1 MTCRIYAAKDMFNE
15 TVCGDISFS
24 DIDSVCDFLRNQ
36 LQDFWRLLTGPIDVD
51 KDNTPISGI
60 NITHPSELIEKI
72 TCVPWHVRPWNILSQ
87 TG

>member
-1 MTCRIYAAKDMFNE
+1 MFNE